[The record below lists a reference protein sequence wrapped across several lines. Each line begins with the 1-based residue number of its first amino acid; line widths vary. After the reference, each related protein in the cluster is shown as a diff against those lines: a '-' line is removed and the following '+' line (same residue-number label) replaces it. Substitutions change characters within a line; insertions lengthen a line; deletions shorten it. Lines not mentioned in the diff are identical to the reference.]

1 MLPRSPDNIFFT
13 LGGTFPKRVPTHLG
27 LLGGDAVDGEA
38 ALHVVD
44 QTEELTG
51 LLEGDDI

>member
-1 MLPRSPDNIFFT
+1 M
-13 LGGTFPKRVPTHLG
+13 RVPITHLG